1 MERKEEIW
9 KDIPEYEG
17 IYQASNF
24 GRIRSLKRRAPR
36 ILKQSFRKEDGY
48 NRVNLFKDGKG
59 KNCQVHR
66 LIALAFLPNPD
77 NKPTVDHI
85 DKNKTNNNIENL
97 RWATSS
103 EQNEYKKGNKIEQS
117 NLTKM
122 KVQCIETEE
131 IFTNS
136 AAAAHWVIDNGLTES
151 TRTGYVAERIRFV
164 AEGGHGR
171 HTAFGYNWK
180 FLEGNK

>member
-1 MERKEEIW
+1 MEKREEIW

-17 IYQASNF
+17 IYQASNL
-24 GRIRSLKRRAPR
+24 GRIRSLKKKAPR
-36 ILKQSFRKEDGY
+36 ILKQCLKEDGY
-48 NRVNLFKDGKG
+48 NRVNLYKDGKY

-66 LIALAFLPNPD
+66 LVALTFVPNPD

-85 DKNKTNNNIENL
+85 DRDKTNNNIENL
-97 RWATSS
+97 RWATSL
-103 EQNEYKKGNKIEQS
+103 EQNEYKRGGKNEWS
-117 NLTKM
+117 YLTRM
-122 KVQCIETEE
+122 KVQCVETEQ

-136 AAAAHWVIDNGLTES
+136 AAAARWVIDNDLTES

-171 HTAFGYNWK
+171 NTAFGYNWK
-180 FLEGNK
+180 FVEG